1 MANEP
6 RIKITAP
13 AIRDRKGGQKIG
25 MVTAYDTPGA
35 VIASEAGADVILVG
49 DSVANTVLG
58 YDTTLAVDVDVM
70 IHHTAAVKRAK
81 PHSLILGD
89 LPWMSYHLSP
99 EDALL
104 NASRLVR
111 EGGAEAVKLE
121 GGRERT
127 DVVKAIVSAEIPVM
141 GHLGLTPQS
150 VHAMG
155 GYKVQGRAVEDA
167 RAILADAHALEEA
180 GVFAVLLEGIP
191 EKLGELITNELSV
204 PTIGIGAGKYCD
216 GQVLVFHDV
225 LGLYDGSYPK
235 FVRRYANLKALA
247 VEAMSAYFADVQSGA
262 FPGDE
267 ETYHMSE
274 EAAAELLAD
283 NHSDLS
289 WPMNW

>member
-1 MANEP
+1 
-6 RIKITAP
+6 
-13 AIRDRKGGQKIG
+13 
-25 MVTAYDTPGA
+25 
-35 VIASEAGADVILVG
+35 
-49 DSVANTVLG
+49 
-58 YDTTLAVDVDVM
+58 M
-70 IHHTAAVKRAK
+70 IHHTAAVKRGK
-81 PHSLILGD
+81 PHSLIVGD

-104 NASRLVR
+104 NASRLMR

-121 GGRERT
+121 GGRDRV

-141 GHLGLTPQS
+141 GHVGLTPQS

-167 RAILADAHALEEA
+167 RKILSDAHALEEA
-180 GVFAVLLEGIP
+180 GVFAIILEGIP
-191 EKLGELITNELSV
+191 ELLGQLITKELSI
-204 PTIGIGAGKYCD
+204 PTIGIGAGKHCD

-235 FVRRYANLKALA
+235 FVRRYADLKTLA
-247 VEAMSAYFADVQSGA
+247 VEAMSAYLTDVQSGA

-267 ETYHMSE
+267 ETYHMSD
-274 EAAAELLAD
+274 EAAQALMEDSRAD
-283 NHSDLS
+283 VS